1 MENKEINSK
10 IVIKLLILEIFPS
23 LQELSNNNSEIITIS
38 FQDKETDND
47 ILFNLTDLL
56 LQKKELDL
64 SFSSNTSNIKL
75 ILNKNDILYASGLL
89 PIKTCEQWVTLTYE
103 NKKCQGYSNLSL
115 SLMDCIKLKIQ
126 CKIISGFES
135 KNTLENKITNNKKKG
150 KQILNQK
157 KKTSQKKLNLNSIIQ
172 DSFNIDEN
180 KKSNK
185 YLETNIK
192 TQNTNPYTTI
202 NKNNIKK
209 IELSGI
215 KSNKISNKV
224 NSKIN
229 FTSLRN
235 ENYKNI
241 SLGNQSKSKKI
252 EDEIKPG
259 LNTDIKQNNNNR
271 GIKKDIE
278 GIHLNLHS
286 KNKNNSCPGIK
297 KENNKYNLNKIM
309 KKRKSDGIKQVN
321 IIGHLYDINSSN
333 INTKIINN
341 LQKENHNKKKKSSDN
356 IQSLKNLT
364 ETDFFQKSSRTNSIE
379 KNNNKYNEKQINNKL
394 FKIINEMKVKNIDN
408 DEIIIN
414 HDVEKIQ
421 DDNII
426 IQNGININKNK
437 KKENYNDIIG
447 LDDEDIES
455 DIFSKQLEDFKLLY
469 SDEYLKSI
477 NNEYIKLEIELFIEK
492 VLELNS
498 LYIKQIEEK
507 IMEYQIEKNNYYNNI
522 NQFFEINK
530 LLNKLKYIEAQYQ
543 LKKYNVKEI
552 KKYYFNNSI
561 NNLNT
566 NKKQINIFK
575 TNFFSDIEKKK
586 NHQKEMLKIII
597 KKLIEKEK
605 NMNIIDKNEK
615 VKNWI
620 KNNYLKK
627 ENKKVKENKV
637 KNQKYSSKKVLVT
650 ESNNAMKSINNNN
663 KFNITQTKSWKKK
676 FIKTSN
682 EDKGKNKNKK

>member
-1 MENKEINSK
+1 
-10 IVIKLLILEIFPS
+10 
-23 LQELSNNNSEIITIS
+23 
-38 FQDKETDND
+38 
-47 ILFNLTDLL
+47 
-56 LQKKELDL
+56 
-64 SFSSNTSNIKL
+64 
-75 ILNKNDILYASGLL
+75 
-89 PIKTCEQWVTLTYE
+89 
-103 NKKCQGYSNLSL
+103 
-115 SLMDCIKLKIQ
+115 
-126 CKIISGFES
+126 
-135 KNTLENKITNNKKKG
+135 
-150 KQILNQK
+150 
-157 KKTSQKKLNLNSIIQ
+157 
-172 DSFNIDEN
+172 
-180 KKSNK
+180 
-185 YLETNIK
+185 
-192 TQNTNPYTTI
+192 
-202 NKNNIKK
+202 
-209 IELSGI
+209 
-215 KSNKISNKV
+215 
-224 NSKIN
+224 
-229 FTSLRN
+229 
-235 ENYKNI
+235 
-241 SLGNQSKSKKI
+241 
-252 EDEIKPG
+252 
-259 LNTDIKQNNNNR
+259 
-271 GIKKDIE
+271 
-278 GIHLNLHS
+278 
-286 KNKNNSCPGIK
+286 
-297 KENNKYNLNKIM
+297 
-309 KKRKSDGIKQVN
+309 
-321 IIGHLYDINSSN
+321 
-333 INTKIINN
+333 
-341 LQKENHNKKKKSSDN
+341 
-356 IQSLKNLT
+356 
-364 ETDFFQKSSRTNSIE
+364 
-379 KNNNKYNEKQINNKL
+379 
-394 FKIINEMKVKNIDN
+394 MKVKNIDN

-543 LKKYNVKEI
+543 LKKYNVKKI

-650 ESNNAMKSINNNN
+650 ESNNAMRSINNNN